1 MTRSKAI
8 NGVTGAGI
16 VGGGAQAPSTPA
28 PEAPSAPQGEAQ
40 GLYKRSD
47 GSAVPMADMNPHH
60 RARAAEKAAREGN
73 EGLAAR
79 LRASGPLE

>member
-1 MTRSKAI
+1 MDRGKAI
-8 NGVTGAGI
+8 NGITGAKI

-28 PEAPSAPQGEAQ
+28 DGNAVVPQDAVRHVYE
-40 GLYKRSD
+40 RSD
-47 GSAVPMADMNPHH
+47 GRRVDMATMNPHH

-73 EGLAAR
+73 EDLAAK

>member
-1 MTRSKAI
+1 MDRGKAI
-8 NGVTGAGI
+8 NGITGAKI

-47 GSAVPMADMNPHH
+47 GRTVAMSDMNPHH
-60 RARAAEKAAREGN
+60 RARAAEKAQREGN
-73 EGLAAR
+73 EDLAAK

>member
-8 NGVTGAGI
+8 NGVTGANI
-16 VGGGAQAPSTPA
+16 VGGGAPAPSV
-28 PEAPSAPQGEAQ
+28 PEDGNAVVPQDAVKHVYE
-40 GLYKRSD
+40 RSD
-47 GSAVPMADMNPHH
+47 GRRVDMTAMNPHH

-73 EGLAAR
+73 EDLAAK